1 MDIFTRLTYTSVF
14 SVTLKRGC
22 RKKKYNSLVSCVVY
36 WCPSALFMWICL
48 GQCVIPGGGIFNILL
63 DYMSEGLA
71 PEELVVLLVALLIY
85 WVAVVEVL
93 LLRFH
98 FRPRI

>member
-1 MDIFTRLTYTSVF
+1 
-14 SVTLKRGC
+14 
-22 RKKKYNSLVSCVVY
+22 
-36 WCPSALFMWICL
+36 
-48 GQCVIPGGGIFNILL
+48 
-63 DYMSEGLA
+63 MSEGLA